1 MRTGWPSAANSSLRY
16 PDRDGGSLPGT
27 ERTPSTINSKTPPAS
42 SMPSISS
49 SLLATLQV
57 RCVAASSKTR
67 PVAAGARAIPSTQ
80 VRNLLRAS
88 RHRLT
93 SRQKER
99 LREAF
104 TADEAH
110 ISVEVAYLLTQ
121 QVRDVFHQDTP
132 AQGRRLAA
140 RLIESLPRC
149 PIPEIA
155 RLGRTLRKWK
165 DALDDY
171 FDTDGAS
178 NGSTEAINGHYR
190 AGQTHRQRLPQPH
203 QLPTPNAPHRRRSRC
218 LHPHPTLKSRVRP
231 QFLMWSCFHDGL
243 CCDESPQDWLSS
255 LSLGK
260 GRPLSVA

>member
-1 MRTGWPSAANSSLRY
+1 MQGCKSRHWIPS
-16 PDRDGGSLPGT
+16 RDT
-27 ERTPSTINSKTPPAS
+27 RTPSTINSKTPPAS

-121 QVRDVFHQDTP
+121 QVREVFHQDTP
-132 AQGRRLAA
+132 AQGQRLAA
-140 RLIESLPRC
+140 RLIESLPAC

-165 DALDDY
+165 DALDAY
-171 FDTDGAS
+171 FDTGGAS
-178 NGSTEAINGHYR
+178 NGPTEAINGIIELGRRTARGYR
-190 AGQTHRQRLPQPH
+190 NPTNYQLRMLLIAGGLDASTHT
-203 QLPTPNAPHRRRSRC
+203 QL
-218 LHPHPTLKSRVRP
+218 
-231 QFLMWSCFHDGL
+231 
-243 CCDESPQDWLSS
+243 
-255 LSLGK
+255 
-260 GRPLSVA
+260 